1 MNKIEKLE
9 RERTDLK
16 NKYYEETKAITEKI
30 RQAQW
35 VKRKATFDAR
45 EKKKLLGVKRDEQI
59 KEEYDRGEITHKKL
73 GAKYN
78 LSGSRVHSIIQAVER
93 RQRAQRVWKQ
103 KRKAVRGLKKEL
115 QDGNP
120 SSSSYVN
127 TTPFGNRLA
136 TYDIYFLN
144 MGVRASN
151 CLKGVEIYTIGSLIQ
166 KSERELLM
174 APNLGRKT
182 LNDIKY
188 TLDDWGLKLN
198 TKLYSYRGESEY
210 GS

>member
-35 VKRKATFDAR
+35 VKRKAALNAR
-45 EKKKLLGVKRDEQI
+45 QKEKLIGAKRDEQI
-59 KEEYDRGEITHKKL
+59 KEEYDRGEITLKKL

-78 LSGSRVHSIIQAVER
+78 LSGSRVRCIIQEVER

-103 KRKAVRGLKKEL
+103 KRKEIRGLKKEL
-115 QDGNP
+115 QDGN
-120 SSSSYVN
+120 N
-127 TTPFGNRLA
+127 DTTPFGNRLA

-144 MGVRASN
+144 MNVRTSN
-151 CLKGVEIYTIGSLIQ
+151 CLISEQIYTVGDLIQ
-166 KSERELLM
+166 KSERDLLM

-198 TKLYSYRGESEY
+198 TKLYSYRGEIEY

>member
-30 RQAQW
+30 KHAQW
-35 VKRKATFDAR
+35 VKRKASLDAR

-78 LSGSRVHSIIQAVER
+78 LSGSRVRCIIQAVER

-103 KRKAVRGLKKEL
+103 KRKEIRGLKKEL
-115 QDGNP
+115 QDGN
-120 SSSSYVN
+120 N
-127 TTPFGNRLA
+127 DTTPFGNQLV

-144 MGVRASN
+144 MNVRTSN

-166 KSERELLM
+166 KSERELLR

-198 TKLYSYRGESEY
+198 TKINREEIGL
-210 GS
+210 

>member
-9 RERTDLK
+9 RERTDLR

-30 RQAQW
+30 KQEEW
-35 VKRKATFDAR
+35 VKRKAALNAR
-45 EKKKLLGVKRDEQI
+45 QKEKLIGAKRDEQI
-59 KEEYDRGEITHKKL
+59 KEEYDRGEITLKKL

-78 LSGSRVHSIIQAVER
+78 LSGSRVRCIIQEVER

-103 KRKAVRGLKKEL
+103 KRKEIRGLKKEL
-115 QDGNP
+115 QDGN
-120 SSSSYVN
+120 N
-127 TTPFGNRLA
+127 DTTPFGNRLA

-144 MGVRASN
+144 MNVRTSN
-151 CLKGVEIYTIGSLIQ
+151 CLISEQIYTVGDLIQ
-166 KSERELLM
+166 KSERDLLM

-198 TKLYSYRGESEY
+198 TKLYSYRGEIEY

>member
-9 RERTDLK
+9 RERTDLR

-30 RQAQW
+30 KQEEW
-35 VKRKATFDAR
+35 VKRKAALKAR
-45 EKKKLLGVKRDEQI
+45 QKEKLIGAKRDEQI
-59 KEEYDRGEITHKKL
+59 KEEYDRGEITLKKL

-78 LSGSRVHSIIQAVER
+78 LSGSRVRCIIQEVER
-93 RQRAQRVWKQ
+93 RQRALRVWKQ
-103 KRKAVRGLKKEL
+103 KRKEIRGLKKEL
-115 QDGNP
+115 QDGN
-120 SSSSYVN
+120 N
-127 TTPFGNRLA
+127 DTTPFGNRLA

-144 MGVRASN
+144 MNVRTSN
-151 CLKGVEIYTIGSLIQ
+151 CLISEQIYTVGDLIQ
-166 KSERELLM
+166 KSERELLR

-188 TLDDWGLKLN
+188 TLNDWGLKLN

>member
-30 RQAQW
+30 RQEEW
-35 VKRKATFDAR
+35 VKRKAAFDAR
-45 EKKKLLGVKRDEQI
+45 EKKKLLGAKRDEQI

-78 LSGSRVHSIIQAVER
+78 LSGSRVHCIIQAVER

-103 KRKAVRGLKKEL
+103 KRKEIKGLKKEL
-115 QDGNP
+115 QDGN
-120 SSSSYVN
+120 N
-127 TTPFGNRLA
+127 DTTPFGHKLA

-151 CLKGVEIYTIGSLIQ
+151 CLIAEQIYTIGSLIQ
-166 KSERELLM
+166 KSERELLR

-198 TKLYSYRGESEY
+198 TKLYSYRGEIEN

>member
-1 MNKIEKLE
+1 MNKIEQLE
-9 RERTDLK
+9 RERTDLR

-30 RQAQW
+30 KQEEW
-35 VKRKATFDAR
+35 VKRKAALNAR
-45 EKKKLLGVKRDEQI
+45 QKEKLIGTKRDEQI
-59 KEEYDRGEITHKKL
+59 KEEYDRGEITLKKL

-78 LSGSRVHSIIQAVER
+78 LSGSRVRCIIQEVER

-103 KRKAVRGLKKEL
+103 KRKEIRGLKKEL
-115 QDGNP
+115 QDGN
-120 SSSSYVN
+120 N
-127 TTPFGNRLA
+127 ATTPFGNRLA

-144 MGVRASN
+144 MNVRTSN
-151 CLKGVEIYTIGSLIQ
+151 CLISEQIYTVGDLIQ
-166 KSERELLM
+166 KSERDLLM

-198 TKLYSYRGESEY
+198 TKLYSYRGEIEY

>member
-9 RERTDLK
+9 RERTDLR

-30 RQAQW
+30 KHAQA
-35 VKRKATFDAR
+35 VKRKAVLDAR
-45 EKKKLLGVKRDEQI
+45 QKEKLLGAKRDEQI
-59 KEEYDRGEITHKKL
+59 KEEYDRGEITLKKL

-78 LSGSRVHSIIQAVER
+78 LSGSRVRSIMRAVER

-103 KRKAVRGLKKEL
+103 KRKEIRELNKEL
-115 QDGNP
+115 QDSN
-120 SSSSYVN
+120 N
-127 TTPFGNRLA
+127 DATPFGNRLA

-144 MGVRASN
+144 MNVRTSN
-151 CLKGVEIYTIGSLIQ
+151 CLIAEQIYTVGDLIQ
-166 KSERELLM
+166 KSERDLLL

-182 LNDIKY
+182 LNDIKF

-198 TKLYSYRGESEY
+198 TKFI
-210 GS
+210 

>member
-1 MNKIEKLE
+1 MNKIEQLE
-9 RERTDLK
+9 RERTDLR

-30 RQAQW
+30 KQEEW
-35 VKRKATFDAR
+35 VKRKAALNAR
-45 EKKKLLGVKRDEQI
+45 QKEKLIGAKRDEQI
-59 KEEYDRGEITHKKL
+59 KEEYDRGEITLKKL

-78 LSGSRVHSIIQAVER
+78 LSGSRVRCIIQEVER

-103 KRKAVRGLKKEL
+103 KRKEIRGLKKEL
-115 QDGNP
+115 QDGN
-120 SSSSYVN
+120 N
-127 TTPFGNRLA
+127 DTTPFGNRLA

-144 MGVRASN
+144 MNVRTSN
-151 CLKGVEIYTIGSLIQ
+151 CLISEQIYTVGDLIQ
-166 KSERELLM
+166 KSERDLLM

-198 TKLYSYRGESEY
+198 TKLYSYRGEIEY